1 MTASR
6 FHHLTV
12 CVMCVVLC
20 FLAQT
25 QTAFLGW
32 QWWLLY
38 SVAIYASQPLLNA
51 CWRFLALLLPKRA
64 PADPYAL
71 IRPIVK

>member
-6 FHHLTV
+6 LHHLTV
-12 CVMCVVLC
+12 CVICCALCVVLQSHYAIDDRRYWVLVLI
-20 FLAQT
+20 F
-25 QTAFLGW
+25 AF
-32 QWWLLY
+32 
-38 SVAIYASQPLLNA
+38 ASQPHINEV
-51 CWRFLALLLPKRA
+51 RALIAWLFPKRA